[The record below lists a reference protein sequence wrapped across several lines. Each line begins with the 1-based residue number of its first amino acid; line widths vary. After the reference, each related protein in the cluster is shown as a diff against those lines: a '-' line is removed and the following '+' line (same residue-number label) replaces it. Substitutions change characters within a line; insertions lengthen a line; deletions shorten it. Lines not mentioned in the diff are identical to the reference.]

1 MNFNITKCICYD
13 TSFEEMKTIMQHQKV
28 NTLEELQQIKPVAL
42 NCKLCVPYI
51 NKMIET
57 GETKFKIIIQ

>member
-1 MNFNITKCICYD
+1 MSINITKCICYD
-13 TSFEEMKTIMQHQKV
+13 TSFEEMKTIMK
-28 NTLEELQQIKPVAL
+28 NYKINSLEELRDIKPVAL